1 MLDYSYLKSKIYE
14 KYGSNE
20 KFANA
25 LGISN
30 ASLSLRLNNK
40 KDFTQ
45 SEIIKAME
53 ILNLTSIEK
62 VFFKKH

>member
-1 MLDYSYLKSKIYE
+1 MFDYSYLKSKIYE
-14 KYGSNE
+14 RYGNNE

-30 ASLSLRLNNK
+30 SSLSLRLNNK

-45 SEIIKAME
+45 SEIIKTME
-53 ILNLTSIEK
+53 LLNLTSVEK
-62 VFFKKH
+62 VFFKKQ

>member
-30 ASLSLRLNNK
+30 SSLSLRLNNK

-45 SEIIKAME
+45 SEILKTME
-53 ILNLTSIEK
+53 LLNLTSVEK
-62 VFFKKH
+62 VFFKKQ